1 MPKTKKEKTKKTTEA
16 PQTQRSYSVKAPVEI
31 ELIVNAETEDE
42 AYEQAVKYLEHLQV
56 VVQRPMALLYKPHI
70 TKLEK

>member
-1 MPKTKKEKTKKTTEA
+1 MAKTKKEKTTKATEA
-16 PQTQRSYSVKAPVEI
+16 QKTQHSYSVKAPVEI
-31 ELIVNAETEDE
+31 ELIVHAETEDK

-70 TKLEK
+70 AKLEK